1 MLLFR
6 IEKSCLHIM
15 KKSAAVWNRTR
26 DLLYYTPHVYSP
38 SKNQACAKLVGCLTY
53 HKRITIWHLCKQQT
67 TPWNAICYGILL
79 WASYIGYF
87 SIILSMSTIV
97 ICSYVHVMSEFK
109 AWATS
114 KLKHTAYLCGHKKPN
129 KLDDRKNFQF

>member
-1 MLLFR
+1 M
-6 IEKSCLHIM
+6 ESNPVPPVLH
-15 KKSAAVWNRTR
+15 T
-26 DLLYYTPHVYSP
+26 TCYSP

-87 SIILSMSTIV
+87 SIILSMSTICYGILLWASYMRYFSIILSMSTIV
-97 ICSYVHVMSEFK
+97 ICSYMSCWK
-109 AWATS
+109 TWATS
-114 KLKHTAYLCGHKKPN
+114 KLKHTAHLCGHKKPN
-129 KLDDRKNFQF
+129 KLDDKKNFQF

>member
-1 MLLFR
+1 MKKLLLFR

-97 ICSYVHVMSEFK
+97 ICSYMSCWK

-114 KLKHTAYLCGHKKPN
+114 KLKHTAHLSGHKKPN

>member
-1 MLLFR
+1 MLKLLLFR

-26 DLLYYTPHVYSP
+26 DLLYYAPHVYSP

-67 TPWNAICYGILL
+67 TIWNAICYSILL

-87 SIILSMSTIV
+87 SIILSMSTIA
-97 ICSYVHVMSEFK
+97 ICSYMSCWK

-114 KLKHTAYLCGHKKPN
+114 KLKHTAHYVAT
-129 KLDDRKNFQF
+129 KNQTN